1 MSGIEITLVV
11 SILLNIVLILGARN
25 ILLQNEELEDTLLET
40 VMDVQQK
47 VETAYQSM
55 QEIDLRGSFESDD
68 EVGAVFAELKE
79 IITKL
84 NETI

>member
-11 SILLNIVLILGARN
+11 SILLNIVLIVGARN

>member
-1 MSGIEITLVV
+1 
-11 SILLNIVLILGARN
+11 
-25 ILLQNEELEDTLLET
+25 
-40 VMDVQQK
+40 
-47 VETAYQSM
+47 M

>member
-11 SILLNIVLILGARN
+11 SVLLNIALIVGARN

-40 VMDVQQK
+40 IMDVQQK